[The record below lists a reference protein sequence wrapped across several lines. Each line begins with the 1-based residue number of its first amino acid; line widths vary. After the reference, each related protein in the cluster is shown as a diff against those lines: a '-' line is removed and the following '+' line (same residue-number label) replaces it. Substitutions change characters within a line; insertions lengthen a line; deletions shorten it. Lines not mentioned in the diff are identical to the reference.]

1 MKWLDNLIL
10 KAASSITS
18 SLDLWKHVYGGRQ
31 SSSGITVTV
40 ANALEFSVCVAAV
53 RTICNGF
60 SQVPFCLLQ
69 EVSDKR
75 TKLNDTPL
83 GYLVYR
89 KPNKLQTSFEWRSTV
104 MLHLLMANNAFN
116 FVGRVG
122 RAREVREIRPI
133 EPNRMRVVLEKD
145 DKVRYFV
152 RGDNGEEMEL
162 PAEAIWH
169 IKGMSWSPH
178 LGLDGLK
185 MMRNA
190 LGLGM
195 AIEDTAATL
204 NKNGLQTSGVLA
216 MEGKLQPAQFEFFSG
231 WLDKHLPGGE
241 RFQKPL
247 VADMNSKWYPM
258 SMTGVDAQHLESRK
272 FQIEEICRQF
282 NIMPIM
288 VGHADKTATYAS
300 AEQMFIAH
308 VVHCLAP
315 RYELFE
321 QSANAYL
328 LSDDQR
334 KEGMYFKFFPDGLL
348 RGDIASRYSAYAK
361 ALGSGGG
368 VPWLTL
374 NEVRAYQDLDGI
386 GPEGDKIDK
395 PVKPEPAPNADPK
408 KDEDKTAL
416 ELFAKADVLRAETGL
431 REANKPPPIFN
442 VDARTT
448 VHPPAINVKMD
459 APQVEVH
466 PPEIKIAGTHIDVH
480 IPRRGDIVK
489 KVTATDSNGRITEMT
504 EKEID

>member
-1 MKWLDNLIL
+1 MRWLDNLL
-10 KAASSITS
+10 AKAAGSIIS
-18 SLDLWKHVYGGRQ
+18 SLDLWKHVYGGRE
-31 SSSGITVTV
+31 SSSGKAVSV
-40 ANALEFSVCVAAV
+40 ATALEFSVCQAAV

-60 SQVPFCLLQ
+60 SQIPFCLLQ
-69 EVSDKR
+69 EREGKR
-75 TKLNDTPL
+75 TKLNDTDL

-89 KPNKLQTSFEWRSTV
+89 KPNKLQTSFEWRTTV

-133 EPNRMRVVLEKD
+133 EPNRVRIVVD
-145 DKVRYFV
+145 RNDVCTYFV
-152 RGDNGEEMEL
+152 RSDDGSEMEF

-169 IKGMSWSPH
+169 IRGLSWAPH
-178 LGLDGLK
+178 MGLDGLK

-216 MEGKLQPAQFEFFSG
+216 MEGKLNPAQFAFFSE

-282 NIMPIM
+282 GIMPIM

-315 RYELFE
+315 RYEMFE

-328 LSDDQR
+328 LNDAQR

-348 RGDIASRYSAYAK
+348 RGDIASRYTSYSK

-368 VPWLTL
+368 KQWLTL

-386 GPEGDKIDK
+386 GPEGDRIDTSPPK
-395 PVKPEPAPNADPK
+395 PAQLPGADPEEN
-408 KDEDKTAL
+408 DDDK
-416 ELFAKADVLRAETGL
+416 
-431 REANKPPPIFN
+431 NK
-442 VDARTT
+442 
-448 VHPPAINVKMD
+448 
-459 APQVEVH
+459 
-466 PPEIKIAGTHIDVH
+466 
-480 IPRRGDIVK
+480 
-489 KVTATDSNGRITEMT
+489 
-504 EKEID
+504 

>member
-1 MKWLDNLIL
+1 MKWLDNIL
-10 KAASSITS
+10 VKAAGSIMS
-18 SLDLWKHVYGGRQ
+18 SLDLWKTVYGGRE
-31 SSSGITVTV
+31 SSSGPVVTV
-40 ANALEFSVCVAAV
+40 ASALELSVCQAAV
-53 RTICNGF
+53 RVICNGF

-69 EVSDKR
+69 ETGDKR
-75 TKLNDTPL
+75 KKLNDTDL

-89 KPNKLQTSFEWRSTV
+89 KPNKLQTSFEWRQTV
-104 MLHLLMANNAFN
+104 MLHLLMANNAYN

-122 RAREVREIRPI
+122 RARDIREIRPI

-145 DKVRYFV
+145 DKCRYFI
-152 RGDNGEEMEL
+152 RGDNGNEL
-162 PAEAIWH
+162 EFPADAIWH
-169 IKGMSWSPH
+169 IRGLSWAPH
-178 LGLDGLK
+178 MGLDGLK

-190 LGLGM
+190 IGLGM

-216 MEGKLQPAQFEFFSG
+216 MEGKLQPAQFEFFSA

-258 SMTGVDAQHLESRK
+258 SMTGVDAQHIESRK
-272 FQIEEICRQF
+272 YQVEEICRQF
-282 NIMPIM
+282 LIMPIM

-315 RYELFE
+315 RFELFE

-328 LSDDQR
+328 LTDEQR

-348 RGDIASRYSAYAK
+348 RGDIAARYSAYSK

-386 GPEGDKIDK
+386 GPEGDVIEKRQEPK
-395 PVKPEPAPNADPK
+395 PPGAPDPK
-408 KDEDKTAL
+408 ETNNDK
-416 ELFAKADVLRAETGL
+416 
-431 REANKPPPIFN
+431 
-442 VDARTT
+442 
-448 VHPPAINVKMD
+448 
-459 APQVEVH
+459 
-466 PPEIKIAGTHIDVH
+466 
-480 IPRRGDIVK
+480 
-489 KVTATDSNGRITEMT
+489 
-504 EKEID
+504 